1 MPVHDWSRVDAG
13 TFHAFHGSWITHLMG
28 ALNNGLLPDGYYA
41 LAEQHAGMRIPDV
54 ITLHSPDILTGRP
67 HPPGNGGVA
76 LIDAPPRISRKLVAS
91 VELSYKAL
99 RRTLAIRHVSG
110 HRLVA
115 IVEIVS
121 PGNKDRWSSVAEF
134 AEKVESALRN
144 GIHVLLIDL
153 FVPGK
158 HDPHGIHGAAWS
170 FFDTQEYELPIDRP
184 LSLASY
190 LAGQIPEAYLE
201 HVRFGQTLSEMPLFL
216 EYRAHVNT
224 PLELTYTRAY
234 QDMPSFCRDLLE
246 GNEPSVRES

>member
-13 TFHAFHGSWITHLMG
+13 TFHSFHGSWITHLMG
-28 ALNNGLLPDGYYA
+28 AMNNGLLPDGYYA
-41 LAEQHAGMRIPDV
+41 LSEQHAGMRIPDV
-54 ITLHSPDILTGRP
+54 ISLHSADVLTARP
-67 HPPGNGGVA
+67 HRPGNGGVA
-76 LIDAPPRISRKLVAS
+76 LIDAPPRVSRKLVAS
-91 VELSYKAL
+91 AELSYKAL

-121 PGNKDRWSSVAEF
+121 PGNKDRSSSVAEF

-158 HDPHGIHGAAWS
+158 HDPRGMHGAAWS

-201 HVRFGQTLSEMPLFL
+201 HLRFGQTLPEMPLFL
-216 EYRAHVNT
+216 TPEVYVPL
-224 PLELTYTRAY
+224 PLEATYESAWD
-234 QDMPSFCRDLLE
+234 DMPSFWQDVLTAP
-246 GNEPSVRES
+246 GSS